1 MGWCFMADNCGLQE
15 PVRRLLLC
23 ENFLYLTPLV
33 ALKITAMEHDVKCL
47 HWNVPLLFY
56 ALLLYRYII

>member
-15 PVRRLLLC
+15 PLRRLLLC

-33 ALKITAMEHDVKCL
+33 ALKITATEHDVKCL
-47 HWNVPLLFY
+47 HCNVPLLF
-56 ALLLYRYII
+56 